1 MKTKAVIFDL
11 DGTLID
17 SLEDIALSMND
28 VLKEFNLPTHPL
40 SAYNHFV
47 GDGALYLVQR
57 AVPKNSSE
65 ELIDTI
71 LIRYKEVYDRAIHH
85 STKPYDGIYE
95 LLTQLQ
101 TLPLK
106 LGILS
111 NKPHEFT
118 LKYAQN
124 LFNEFNFSEI
134 HGQKEDVPKKPHPQ
148 GAFNIANAF
157 NLESNE
163 IFYVGDTPT
172 DMFTAHNA
180 NMKSIGVLWGFRTKE
195 ELVEAKANFLA
206 KEPLDI
212 LKIILNEG

>member
-28 VLKEFNLPTHPL
+28 VLEEFNLPTHPL
-40 SAYNHFV
+40 SAYNQFV
-47 GDGALYLVQR
+47 GDGALYLTQR
-57 AVPKNSSE
+57 AVPYNTPLE
-65 ELIDTI
+65 QIDKI
-71 LIRYKEVYDRAIHH
+71 LARYKDVYDKAIHD
-85 STKPYDGIYE
+85 STKPYEGIYE
-95 LLTQLQ
+95 LLTHLQ
-101 TLPLK
+101 KLPLK

-118 LKYAQN
+118 LKYAHS
-124 LFNEFNFSEI
+124 LFAEYPFLEI

-157 NLESNE
+157 NLTPEE

-172 DMFTAHNA
+172 DMYTAHNA
-180 NMKSIGVLWGFRTKE
+180 KMKSIGVLWGFRTKE
-195 ELVEAKANFLA
+195 ELVEANAHYLA
-206 KEPLDI
+206 KTPMDI
-212 LKIILNEG
+212 LEIITKEG